1 MAVLVKKQ
9 KSYLYRDKVFVSI
22 ILVQNLLAIF
32 LILFAFI
39 GKQRENIYDMIG
51 ISLLIFSVECGVIA
65 YSKHEHN
72 KKIKKKEGNAN
83 MNQTI
88 LKYQKRLTPNPDV
101 TKLKPFTTKDGT
113 VLYAKTIYK
122 KQPVAGY
129 YAIIRRDPNRTSV
142 PIKDLSSPLGMKK
155 ILVLATA
162 KQSTPLRNKAEEK
175 LASTVFREA
184 KEAKL

>member
-1 MAVLVKKQ
+1 MAVLVEKQ
-9 KSYLYRDKVFVSI
+9 KRYLYQDKVFVSI

-32 LILFAFI
+32 LILLAFI
-39 GKQRENIYDMIG
+39 NKQRENIYDMIG
-51 ISLLIFSVECGVIA
+51 INLIVFSVECGVMV
-65 YSKHEHN
+65 YSKYEHN
-72 KKIKKKEGNAN
+72 KTKKKEVKPN

-129 YAIIRRDPNRTSV
+129 YAIIRRDPNRTNV

-175 LASTVFREA
+175 LAPTVFQAA
-184 KEAKL
+184 KDANL